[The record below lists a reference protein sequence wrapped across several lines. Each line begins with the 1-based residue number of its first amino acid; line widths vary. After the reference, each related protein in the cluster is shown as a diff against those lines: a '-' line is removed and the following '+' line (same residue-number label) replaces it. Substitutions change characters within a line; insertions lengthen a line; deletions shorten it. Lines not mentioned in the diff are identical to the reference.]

1 MGIVLGAREPWT
13 PLAQSCGAACQ
24 QCRRAGAGRRV
35 GNLRKGGGAARPGE
49 APARPGRGSHPFP
62 GCRAALGPLSVCWQ
76 EAPAHAVLVNIQTRD
91 FSQSKST
98 STFFEN
104 LPKNSKRREFLA
116 LSPCRRRSKFA
127 TKEVLGKGIIVFPPL
142 FKECEIFAVGGG
154 VKEERVAETARGAF
168 GFCFGAR
175 NFTFSCLVIFSF

>member
-1 MGIVLGAREPWT
+1 MLGAD
-13 PLAQSCGAACQ
+13 QSAG
-24 QCRRAGAGRRV
+24 RAGGV
-35 GNLRKGGGAARPGE
+35 AARPAAVPGGW
-49 APARPGRGSHPFP
+49 AASAGWAIRLQTGARRGRARPSRCGRLLR
-62 GCRAALGPLSVCWQ
+62 GCRGALGPLSVCWQ

-127 TKEVLGKGIIVFPPL
+127 T
-142 FKECEIFAVGGG
+142 
-154 VKEERVAETARGAF
+154 
-168 GFCFGAR
+168 
-175 NFTFSCLVIFSF
+175 